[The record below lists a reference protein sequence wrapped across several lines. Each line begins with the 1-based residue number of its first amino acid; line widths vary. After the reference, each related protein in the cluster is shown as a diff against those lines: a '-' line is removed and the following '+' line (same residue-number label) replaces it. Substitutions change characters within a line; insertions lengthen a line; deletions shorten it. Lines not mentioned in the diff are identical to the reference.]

1 MKRTYLAP
9 AGLAL
14 AATILPLVPWP
25 LVSSPLARA
34 ADLFDSLA
42 VEGSRFAVLARPV
55 GVDEWNL
62 LVLEQIQSQP
72 QCWVRRPDGLIDPSL
87 NRFDF
92 TGICN
97 RYLDSNGFSLR
108 VSRQDLATTHRLR
121 LQQVGGVLQLQATS
135 PEQPTVLV
143 VGRGTVPRRDRDG
156 FVLIQL
162 DPGWQLERRTFSG
175 RSLNHVYFANAS
187 SLPQLIAQASLPH
200 ADQGLANGPG
210 NVRRGRLRRAPAPLP
225 APEAVVAPTAWR
237 PASGPPMAVPGR
249 PIPRQGI
256 PYDGSLTSQASP
268 GAAPLPQ

>member
-14 AATILPLVPWP
+14 AAAVLPLVPWP
-25 LVSSPLARA
+25 LGPSPLARA
-34 ADLFDSLA
+34 ADLFDSLP

-55 GVDEWNL
+55 GGDEWNL

-72 QCWVRRPDGLIDPSL
+72 QCWGRRPDGLIDPSL

-143 VGRGTVPRRDRDG
+143 VGRGTVPRRDRGPISLPFDASAQET
-156 FVLIQL
+156 LT
-162 DPGWQLERRTFSG
+162 LERRTPWSRLPSLRG
-175 RSLNHVYFANAS
+175 SDASRISSCRSTPAS
-187 SLPQLIAQASLPH
+187 TVSPRSRLQLRRCHSLPT
-200 ADQGLANGPG
+200 G
-210 NVRRGRLRRAPAPLP
+210 RR
-225 APEAVVAPTAWR
+225 
-237 PASGPPMAVPGR
+237 
-249 PIPRQGI
+249 
-256 PYDGSLTSQASP
+256 
-268 GAAPLPQ
+268 